1 MEISYLDYE
10 KTKTTDSTHP
20 FNPSSSNPDEIETG
34 FIQYDPNEKVIL
46 FYLSTS
52 KFSFMVPVSEITILS
67 EYLNRSK
74 IAFTHNGYFIQ
85 IYNQKKETLGEKTM
99 KFLYNVLTRKL
110 KNETKKIVK
119 DKRHIITKPTAY
131 QEELLEEAKKKNII
145 VFLETGLG
153 KTYISILLIKEI
165 FGEPRESNSIN
176 EVRYVKKTNK
186 KVLYLFKT
194 VGLLLQQAKVIK
206 QNTNLQILKLYG
218 HSENANLY

>member
-10 KTKTTDSTHP
+10 KTKITDSTHP
-20 FNPSSSNPDEIETG
+20 LNPSSSTPDEIETG

-99 KFLYNVLTRKL
+99 KFLYNVLRRKL
-110 KNETKKIVK
+110 KNETKKNCLSGMLMPK
-119 DKRHIITKPTAY
+119 D
-131 QEELLEEAKKKNII
+131 
-145 VFLETGLG
+145 
-153 KTYISILLIKEI
+153 
-165 FGEPRESNSIN
+165 
-176 EVRYVKKTNK
+176 
-186 KVLYLFKT
+186 
-194 VGLLLQQAKVIK
+194 
-206 QNTNLQILKLYG
+206 ILKMWQMQWKRQKKRFLSQIG
-218 HSENANLY
+218 G